1 MAPITREQALE
12 NALASSRIE
21 GYEVTE
27 QTRADCRR
35 LMDGKVDARTLAA
48 EILARRRAG
57 YPAAFG
63 KHIRLLPT
71 LSAVIFCSAS
81 LRM

>member
-1 MAPITREQALE
+1 MAPIIREQALE

-27 QTRADCRR
+27 QTRAACR

-48 EILARRRAG
+48 EILARRRAQRG
-57 YPAAFG
+57 
-63 KHIRLLPT
+63 
-71 LSAVIFCSAS
+71 
-81 LRM
+81 

>member
-1 MAPITREQALE
+1 MQEKLHLVALSYILMKKRKAVLYMAPITREQALE

-48 EILARRRAG
+48 EILARRRAQRG
-57 YPAAFG
+57 
-63 KHIRLLPT
+63 
-71 LSAVIFCSAS
+71 
-81 LRM
+81 